1 MTSNESNLHP
11 TSQNPEILNIIEKE
25 ALAEIVLKQEAVA
38 FAKQAQS
45 LTEFLYPEK
54 GAFPN
59 SLLFFTPIDAQ
70 IAGITPDAK
79 FRLVKCLRLI
89 DHQTQTTG
97 TLEFALERVSPKT
110 EQRVMAVDG
119 LSTALSDEIAVNLNE
134 KGGPKQIRFRV
145 ADEKRAEVSQTFRQ
159 GCEGGPINTRTR
171 RRWPRVRN
179 ALLGLNS
186 MIQEPWMA
194 DADALKTFSNATE
207 TDWHTIHQL
216 LFGLNKAMVAELIKS
231 GRMSEYTTWVTTK
244 TQEQLHQELP
254 QADETAEIPDPYS
267 SEEPPETKE
276 FSVNAI
282 VERVNAE
289 PDPLN
294 KLRILQTAIEDI
306 TKATAMVM
314 NGIPQEIQRE
324 STDLFSTLKNIYKQF
339 GIKAFFPGAN
349 ELGSFYKGRQVHNAT
364 FESGKIEA
372 DPQQLWGGS
381 RWQSKLRRLAHPDK
395 FTTLDLEPRATERLE
410 EISREVA
417 QLLDEKIEQPD
428 VIQLALLLH
437 EIHSLTAS
445 QQALEAYQTVIP
457 LFAEKAEQAIE
468 LLKQKVMYFND
479 LSQEMGLLDT
489 GEHPLQIGTTAM
501 REHLRS
507 LINQEALV
515 TAQP

>member
-1 MTSNESNLHP
+1 MAQRENDPPHTNQKVDILTKLKEEVLAEAELRQEVVALAKQTRNLARFLHP
-11 TSQNPEILNIIEKE
+11 G
-25 ALAEIVLKQEAVA
+25 
-38 FAKQAQS
+38 
-45 LTEFLYPEK
+45 K

-59 SLLFFTPIDAQ
+59 SLLFFEPLDARSADISPKAQ
-70 IAGITPDAK
+70 
-79 FRLVKCLRLI
+79 FRLVKILQLT
-89 DHQTQTTG
+89 DSTTQAEKG
-97 TLEFALERVSPKT
+97 IEIGLERVTPQTKNKVVLAD
-110 EQRVMAVDG
+110 R
-119 LSTALSDEIAVNLNE
+119 LSLRDEDASSLNE
-134 KGGPKQIRFRV
+134 KGSPRRLNFRV
-145 ADEKRAEVSQTFRQ
+145 INAEETQVAENFRS
-159 GCEGGPINTRTR
+159 GCEDESRNTRTR
-171 RRWPRVRN
+171 KRWPRVRS
-179 ALLGLNS
+179 ALLGLNQN
-186 MIQEPWMA
+186 IQEPWTA
-194 DADALKTFSNATE
+194 DVALAKKFNEASPQ
-207 TDWHTIHQL
+207 DWKTIHQL
-216 LFGLNKAMVAELIKS
+216 LLGLCKTMVAELVKT
-231 GRMSEYTTWVTTK
+231 GKMEEYIALSTAA

-267 SEEPPETKE
+267 LEEPPETKE

-324 STDLFSTLKNIYKQF
+324 STDLFSTLKSIYKLF
-339 GIKAFFPGAN
+339 DIKAFFPGAN
-349 ELGSFYKGRQVHNAT
+349 KLGSFYKSRQVHNAT

-372 DPQQLWGGS
+372 DPQQLWGGH
-381 RWQSKLRRLAHPDK
+381 RWKSKLRRLAHPDK

-501 REHLRS
+501 KDHLRS